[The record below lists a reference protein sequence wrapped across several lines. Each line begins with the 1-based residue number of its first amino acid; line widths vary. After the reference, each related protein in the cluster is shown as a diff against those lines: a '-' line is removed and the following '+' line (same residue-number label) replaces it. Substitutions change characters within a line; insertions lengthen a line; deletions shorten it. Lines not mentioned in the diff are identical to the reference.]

1 MSDIRVPFFD
11 THIDQDD
18 INAVVDTLRSQWI
31 SIGPVNE
38 KLENIFKRKIGSRF
52 ALTTSSCTSAL
63 HLALLA
69 LGIAPGDEVIVPSLT
84 FVATVSAVTHVGAIP
99 VFADIESPFELTLSP
114 EYVEKSI
121 TIKTKAVII
130 MHYGG
135 FSGNIKAIQKLCKEK
150 KIYLIEDAAHAIDSL
165 VGDQHLGTFG
175 DVGCFSFFSN
185 KNITCAEGGMLI
197 CDSETVYKSAKL
209 FRSHGMRRLSF
220 NKSKGHLA
228 DYDIGVLGYNYRM
241 DDIRAS
247 LLLSQLDK
255 LSADTKKREHI
266 RRLYVERL
274 KNLSVLKIPFINY
287 KGRSSN
293 HLFPVILSNP
303 NRRERRTIRMKLA
316 EKGIQTSIHYPA
328 VHRFSYYKHTST
340 DLPITEQVADTEI
353 SLPIF
358 YHLTDEQI
366 DYVCS
371 CLKEVLGE
379 EGR

>member
-1 MSDIRVPFFD
+1 MNEIKVPFFEA
-11 THIDQDD
+11 HVDQED
-18 INAVVDTLRSQWI
+18 INAVVGTMRSQWI
-31 SIGPVNE
+31 STGPVNE
-38 KLENIFKRKIGSRF
+38 KLENVFKRKVGSRF

-84 FVATVSAVTHVGAIP
+84 FVATVSVVTHNGATP
-99 VFADIESPFELTLSP
+99 VFADIESPYELTLSS
-114 EYVEKSI
+114 ESVEKSI
-121 TIKTKAVII
+121 TAKTKAVII

-135 FSGNIKAIQKLCKEK
+135 FSGNIKAIQELCKKK

-165 VGDQHLGTFG
+165 AGNQHLGTFG

-197 CDSETVYKSAKL
+197 CDSETAYENAKL
-209 FRSHGMRRLSF
+209 MRSHGMRRLSF
-220 NKSKGHLA
+220 DKSKGHQA
-228 DYDIGVLGYNYRM
+228 PYDIEVLGYNYRM

-247 LLLSQLDK
+247 LLLSQLNK
-255 LSADTKKREHI
+255 LSADTKKREHV
-266 RRLYVERL
+266 RELYVDRL
-274 KNLSVLKIPFINY
+274 KNLSALIIPFNNY

-293 HLFPVILSNP
+293 HLFPVILSNAD
-303 NRRERRTIRMKLA
+303 RMVRRTIRMKLA
-316 EKGIQTSIHYPA
+316 ENGVQTSVHYPA
-328 VHRFSYYKHTST
+328 VHRFSYYRHASAY
-340 DLPITEQVADTEI
+340 LPITEQVADSEI